1 MLYKRRQGSDLAA
14 QSRCPV
20 YVACGL
26 YVIGCAY
33 GSMFLCIKFSFY
45 MSLFPFRRLMFYIAA
60 YLYFYYIIKIA
71 SSKNNLQILRSFF
84 NF

>member
-1 MLYKRRQGSDLAA
+1 MVIKWRQGSALAA

-26 YVIGCAY
+26 YVIGYAY
-33 GSMFLCIKFSFY
+33 GSMIYISNFLFICPY
-45 MSLFPFRRLMFYIAA
+45 SLFAVSCFYIAVHIHS
-60 YLYFYYIIKIA
+60 YYIIKIA

>member
-45 MSLFPFRRLMFYIAA
+45 MSLFPFCRLMFYIAA
-60 YLYFYYIIKIA
+60 YLYFYYIIKNA
-71 SSKNNLQILRSFF
+71 SSKKQSA
-84 NF
+84 NFKEFL